1 MTAAADQLRRILHL
15 IPLFADGESH
25 PVSALA
31 GMVGADRDVILQ
43 DLLSISE
50 RFEVPGG
57 FVEGLQIFL
66 EADEVSIVPNH
77 FLRPMRLTRSELLA
91 LELGLTMLRG
101 ERPPE
106 EHRAIAGAMT
116 RLEQAVARLPGA
128 EIADDVRIAELSP
141 SADLEHLRRLR
152 QAFRD
157 RRKVRLT
164 YRKADA
170 SAPSNRIICPYGIV
184 FAGGM
189 WYAVAHCE
197 STAITAGTVSA
208 GSSEGIRIF
217 RLDRVEEVESLEA
230 RFESPRGFSLDAV
243 IGDGKAFQ
251 SSSSATL
258 KVRYSPRIARW
269 IAEREGKALAEDGS
283 LTLEHP
289 LADTDWAVRHVLQ
302 YGPDATVLEP
312 AEVREAVV
320 QRLGQMA
327 AS

>member
-1 MTAAADQLRRILHL
+1 VRPNASAQLRRILHL
-15 IPLFADGESH
+15 IPLFADGEAH

-31 GMVGADRDVILQ
+31 GMAGVDRDVILQ

-57 FVEGLQIFL
+57 FVEGLQIYL
-66 EADEVSIVPNH
+66 EADDVAIVPNH

-91 LELGLTMLRG
+91 LELGLTMLRR

-106 EHRAIAGAMT
+106 EHRAIAGAIA
-116 RLEQAVARLPGA
+116 RLEQAVARLPNE
-128 EIADDVRIAELSP
+128 EIADDVRVAALSP
-141 SADLEHLRRLR
+141 SADLGHLRRLR
-152 QAFRD
+152 EAFRD

-170 SAPSNRIICPYGIV
+170 PAALHRVICPYGIV
-184 FAGGM
+184 FASGT

-197 STAITAGTVSA
+197 
-208 GSSEGIRIF
+208 SSEGIRIF

-251 SSSSATL
+251 TSSAATL
-258 KVRYSPRIARW
+258 TVRYSPRIARW
-269 IAEREGKALAEDGS
+269 IAEREGKPLAEDGS
-283 LTLEHP
+283 LTMEHP

-302 YGPDATVLEP
+302 YGPDATVLAP

-320 QRLGQMA
+320 KRLTGMA
-327 AS
+327 GA

>member
-1 MTAAADQLRRILHL
+1 MSAADQLRRILHL

-31 GMVGADRDVILQ
+31 GMAGVDRDVILQ

-50 RFEVPGG
+50 RFETPGG

-106 EHRAIAGAMT
+106 EHRAIGAAIA
-116 RLEQAVARLPGA
+116 RLEQAVARLPNE
-128 EIADDVRIAELSP
+128 EIADDVRVAALSP

-170 SAPSNRIICPYGIV
+170 GAPSHRIICPYGIV
-184 FAGGM
+184 FASGM

-197 STAITAGTVSA
+197 
-208 GSSEGIRIF
+208 SSEGIRIF
-217 RLDRVEEVESLEA
+217 RLDRVEEVEALDA
-230 RFESPRGFSLDAV
+230 RFESARGFSLDAV
-243 IGDGKAFQ
+243 LGDGKAFQ
-251 SSSSATL
+251 SGSAATL
-258 KVRYSPRIARW
+258 RVRYSPRIARW
-269 IAEREGKALAEDGS
+269 IAEREGKPLAEDGS

-289 LADTDWAVRHVLQ
+289 LADPDWAVRHVLQ

-312 AEVREAVV
+312 AAVREAVV
-320 QRLGQMA
+320 ARLQA
-327 AS
+327 ALTGT

>member
-1 MTAAADQLRRILHL
+1 MTTAADQLRRILHL
-15 IPLFADGESH
+15 IPLFADGEAH

-31 GMVGADRDVILQ
+31 GMAGVNRDVILQ

-57 FVEGLQIFL
+57 FIEGLQIYL
-66 EADEVSIVPNH
+66 EADDVAIVPNH

-106 EHRAIAGAMT
+106 EHRAIVGALA
-116 RLEQAVARLPGA
+116 RLQQAVARLPNE
-128 EIADDVRIAELSP
+128 EIADDLRVASLSP
-141 SADLEHLRRLR
+141 SADLGHLRRLR
-152 QAFRD
+152 EAFRD

-170 SAPSNRIICPYGIV
+170 STPSHRIICPYGIV
-184 FAGGM
+184 FASGM

-197 STAITAGTVSA
+197 
-208 GSSEGIRIF
+208 SSEGIRIF
-217 RLDRVEEVESLEA
+217 RLDRVEEVEALEA
-230 RFESPRGFSLDAV
+230 RFESPRDFSLDAV
-243 IGDGKAFQ
+243 IGDDKAFQ
-251 SSSSATL
+251 TSSAATL
-258 KVRYSPRIARW
+258 KLRYSPRIARW
-269 IAEREGKALAEDGS
+269 IAEREGKPLAEDGS

-312 AEVREAVV
+312 AEVQEAVV
-320 QRLGQMA
+320 RRLEQMA
-327 AS
+327 GGV

>member
-1 MTAAADQLRRILHL
+1 MSATEQLRRILHL

-31 GMVGADRDVILQ
+31 GMVGVNRDVILQ

-57 FVEGLQIFL
+57 FVEGLQIYL
-66 EADEVSIVPNH
+66 EADEVAIVPNH

-106 EHRAIAGAMT
+106 EHRAIIGGIA
-116 RLEQAVARLPGA
+116 RLEQAVARLPHE
-128 EIADDVRIAELSP
+128 EITDDARVAALSP
-141 SADLEHLRRLR
+141 SADFEHLRRLR
-152 QAFRD
+152 QAFRE

-164 YRKADA
+164 YRKADTA
-170 SAPSNRIICPYGIV
+170 APSHRIICPYGIV
-184 FAGGM
+184 FASGM

-197 STAITAGTVSA
+197 
-208 GSSEGIRIF
+208 SSEGIRIF
-217 RLDRVEEVESLEA
+217 RLDRVEEVESLDA
-230 RFESPRGFSLDAV
+230 RFESPRGFSLDSVLA
-243 IGDGKAFQ
+243 DGRAFQ
-251 SSSSATL
+251 AAASTTL

-269 IAEREGKALAEDGS
+269 IAEREGMPLAQDGS

-312 AEVREAVV
+312 AEVREEVV
-320 QRLGQMA
+320 RRLA
-327 AS
+327 AMVS